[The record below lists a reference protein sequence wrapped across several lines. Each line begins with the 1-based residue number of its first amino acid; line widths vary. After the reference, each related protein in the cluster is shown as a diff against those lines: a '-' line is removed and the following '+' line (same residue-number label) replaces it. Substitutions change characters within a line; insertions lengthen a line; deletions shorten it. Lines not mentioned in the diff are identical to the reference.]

1 MSVLRTVA
9 LVVLVLLFAAGGLRA
24 QHVTYEKY
32 SLPNGMTVILHE
44 DHRLPVATINLWYYV
59 GGKDEVPG
67 RSGFAHLFEHLM
79 FMGTRRV
86 PGGQF
91 DQIMESGGGWNNAST
106 SEDRTNYY
114 SYGPASQLPTLLWLD
129 ADRLQDLGRAMDQ
142 EKLDKQREVVRNERR
157 QSYENR
163 PYGRAELRIP
173 ELMFPSGH
181 PYHIPV
187 IGTHEDLIAATV
199 EDVKGFFA
207 KYYVPCNA
215 SLVVAGDFDPAA
227 VKPLIAQLFGSLPRG
242 STPARRDAPPVQLSA
257 VVRSTVSDEVQFA
270 KTYLVY
276 HGPAAFQPGDA
287 EMDLIA
293 ATLAEGISSRLYQK
307 LVYDQ
312 ALASEVT
319 AYQESMLLGSLFKIE
334 ATAKPDVPLD
344 RIEQAID
351 EVLAAYRDHGP
362 TAEELE
368 RHKARM
374 EFGAVNQLQSLLA
387 KADAMNR
394 YQFFFGEPNSFQR
407 DLDRYRRATVGDL
420 KTWARK
426 VLTPDARLILRVLPE
441 LPAVTPDP
449 RDQPPAAGVPAAFAP
464 PLPVHFQLS
473 NGIPVYLFPRH
484 DLPLVE
490 FRALITGGSVDDGMD
505 AAGLAS
511 LTAQMLDE
519 GAGTRGAV
527 EFANA
532 VDQLG
537 AQLSFEAAREY
548 TLGGLSVLRRN
559 FEPALQLMGDAVRAP
574 RFDPAEWK
582 RVQALAVEA
591 LGRDQDDPSAVASL
605 VGMRCLF
612 GDAHPY
618 GRPTAG
624 TPASVAALSLDRL
637 REFHRRS
644 YTPSRTTLL
653 VAGDLSVQQAQPLLE
668 KTFGIWPAAAAAP
681 QAELAP
687 CPSNPL
693 RVVLVD
699 KPDSVQTVIRFYLPG
714 LAYGDPNRVPLE
726 LLNTILG
733 GSFTSR
739 LNQNLREKHGYTYG
753 AGSRYLRQPHVGF
766 FLAYSNVQAEVTGAA
781 LQEFLTEFAA
791 LRSGDVTADE
801 VAKAQASFRTDL
813 IQAYEDLGAVLQS
826 SIPLLRNGR
835 PFDAPAA
842 DFKASQTVSKDDLN
856 RIARQAVPLEHGVL
870 VLVGDRQKILAQI
883 KGLDLPKPIEL
894 TVTGDPRLP

>member
-1 MSVLRTVA
+1 MSVWRTAAIVA
-9 LVVLVLLFAAGGLRA
+9 LLFLLPSRA
-24 QHVTYEKY
+24 LQAQDVKHEKY
-32 SLPNGMTVILHE
+32 QLPNGLTVILHE

-59 GGKDEVPG
+59 GSKDEVAR

-79 FMGTRRV
+79 FMGTERV

-91 DQIMESGGGWNNAST
+91 DQIMEAGGGWNNAST
-106 SEDRTNYY
+106 SEDRTNYF
-114 SYGPASQLPTLLWLD
+114 SYGPANQLPTLLWLD
-129 ADRLQDLGRAMDQ
+129 ADRLQQLGQAMNQ

-173 ELMFPSGH
+173 ELMFPPGH

-199 EDVKGFFA
+199 DDVKDFFA

-227 VKPLIAQLFGSLPRG
+227 IKPVIARLYGTLPRG
-242 STPARRDAPPVQLSA
+242 STPVHRDAPPVRLSG
-257 VVRSTVSDEVQFA
+257 VVRSTVSDDVQFA

-276 HGPAAFQPGDA
+276 HSPAAFQPGDA

-307 LVYDQ
+307 LVYEQ
-312 ALASEVT
+312 PLASEVS
-319 AYQESMLLGSLFKIE
+319 AYQESMLLGSLFRIE
-334 ATAKPDVPLD
+334 ATAKPDVPLE

-351 EVLAAYRDHGP
+351 EALAAYRDNGP

-374 EFGAVNQLQSLLA
+374 EFAAVNRLQSVLA
-387 KADAMNR
+387 KADALNQ

-420 KTWARK
+420 KTWAQK

-449 RDQPPAAGVPAAFAP
+449 RDQQPAAGSPGPFAP
-464 PLPVHFQLS
+464 PLPAQFKLA
-473 NGIPVYLFPRH
+473 NGTPVYLFPRSE
-484 DLPLVE
+484 LPLVE
-490 FRALITGGSVDDGMD
+490 FRAVVASGSVDDGAG

-519 GAGTRGAV
+519 GAGERGAID
-527 EFANA
+527 FTNA

-537 AQLSFEAAREY
+537 AQLSFDATREY
-548 TLGGLSVLRRN
+548 TVGSLSVLRRN
-559 FEPALQLMGDAVRAP
+559 FEPALQLLGDAVLTP
-574 RFDPAEWK
+574 RFDPTEWK
-582 RVQALAVEA
+582 RVQMLAVEA
-591 LGRDQDDPSAVASL
+591 LRRAQDEPTAVATL
-605 VGMRCLF
+605 VGMRSLF

-618 GRPTAG
+618 GRPTQG
-624 TPASVAALSLDRL
+624 TPASVAALTLDQL
-637 REFHRRS
+637 RDFHRRT
-644 YTPSRTTLL
+644 YAPSRTTLL
-653 VAGDLSVQQAQPLLE
+653 VAGDLSVEQAQPLLE
-668 KTFGIWPAAAAAP
+668 KTFGSWPAAAATP
-681 QAELAP
+681 QPEVPP
-687 CPSNPL
+687 CPSNPF

-714 LAYGDPNRVPLE
+714 PPYGDPNRVKLE

-739 LNQNLREKHGYTYG
+739 LNQNLREQHGYTYG
-753 AGSRYLRQPHVGF
+753 AGSRYLMQPDVGF

-781 LQEFLTEFAA
+781 LREFLTEFAA
-791 LRSGDVTADE
+791 IRAGNVSAEEAV
-801 VAKAQASFRTDL
+801 KSQANFRTDL
-813 IQAYEDLGAVLQS
+813 IQAYENLGSVLQS
-826 SIPLLRNGR
+826 SITLLRNAR

-842 DFKASQTVSKDDLN
+842 DLQASQTVTKDDLN
-856 RIARQAVPLEHGVL
+856 HIAKQAIPLEQGVL
-870 VLVGDRQKILAQI
+870 VLVGDRQKILDQL
-883 KGLDLPKPIEL
+883 KGLDLPNPVEL
-894 TVTGDPRLP
+894 TVTGDPK